1 MKKTVF
7 LTGASGT
14 MGWAAFKEL
23 YARTQ
28 MYNIVVLLLDSKK
41 NRAKFAADLKDP
53 HVRIVW
59 GDLTEYGDV
68 LDAVTG
74 ADYILHVG
82 GMVSPAADYFPKKT
96 LFTNITAMKNIVAAV
111 KAQPDPDS
119 VKVAYIGTVAET
131 GDRNA
136 PVHWGRCGDPIQI
149 SVYDHYAI
157 SKTVAERIL
166 ADSGL
171 RYWVSMRQ
179 TGIL

>member
-1 MKKTVF
+1 MKITVF

-28 MYNIVVLLLDSKK
+28 MYNIVVLLRDSKK
-41 NRAKFAADLKDP
+41 NRAKFAAYLKDP

-59 GDLTEYGDV
+59 GDLTEYDDV

-96 LFTNITAMKNIVAAV
+96 LFTNITAMKTLWRLSRRS
-111 KAQPDPDS
+111 PTP
-119 VKVAYIGTVAET
+119 TV
-131 GDRNA
+131 
-136 PVHWGRCGDPIQI
+136 
-149 SVYDHYAI
+149 
-157 SKTVAERIL
+157 
-166 ADSGL
+166 
-171 RYWVSMRQ
+171 
-179 TGIL
+179 